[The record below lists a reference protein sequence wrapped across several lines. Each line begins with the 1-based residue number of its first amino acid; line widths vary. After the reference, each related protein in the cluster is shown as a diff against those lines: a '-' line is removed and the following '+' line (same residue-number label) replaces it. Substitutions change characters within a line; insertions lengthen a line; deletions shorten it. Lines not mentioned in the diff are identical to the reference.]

1 VDGIEIRYAGVLLG
15 RATQARDQSP
25 AGLFVGFSEPL
36 PIGTAVSLKSADGE
50 RVGKVTDVVE
60 SADPAVAGMRVQYRT
75 EARDEPPRAAQEPA
89 SSSAAP
95 EPVASSAAPE
105 PASSFTA
112 PESVAS
118 SAAPEPVVD
127 AQPSGPA
134 NASGAHDGDSGRKKR
149 RRR

>member
-75 EARDEPPRAAQEPA
+75 EASDEPPRG
-89 SSSAAP
+89 AP
-95 EPVASSAAPE
+95 EPVASSGAPD
-105 PASSFTA
+105 P
-112 PESVAS
+112 VAS

-127 AQPSGPA
+127 GQPSGPA
-134 NASGAHDGDSGRKKR
+134 NASGAHDGDPGRKKR